1 VAKQSGLGDNF
12 YVSGV
17 DLSGD
22 TASLG
27 EVGGGHAPIDVTGI
41 NKSAFERIGGLRDGR
56 MEWVSHFN
64 DATGQQHA
72 TLSSLPTTDRILTYC
87 RGTTLGNPAAS
98 IACKQLNYDA
108 TRADDGKLT
117 FAVRGEGNAFGLE
130 WGKQLTAGK
139 RTDTTATNGTAV
151 EFGYDGEDFVFLPG
165 TAGNYVSTPDAAALD
180 IVGDIDLR
188 ARIAADDW
196 TPAAEDHVIAKYT
209 TTGNQRSYALGIDT
223 TGVLIL
229 RWSNDGTAALSAS
242 STAAT
247 GFTDGTTHWI
257 RATLDVDNGA
267 AGKTATFYTSD
278 DGTTWTQLGDAVT
291 TGGTTSIFA
300 STAILEIGSSTAG
313 TASIFAG
320 KFFRGQVLSGIAG
333 TAVATPIASA
343 STGTVTDATPLTWTL
358 QGTAYISSHTSYGLQ
373 AYLQVFSFTG
383 TSVTVTLQHSH
394 DNGATDAFA
403 AITGAAFTAVSSAP
417 NTERIATTAIE
428 IKRYVRAVTTG
439 TFTSAVFNVNA
450 CVNLTSTSF

>member
-1 VAKQSGLGDNF
+1 MAKQSGLGDAF
-12 YVSGV
+12 FVSGV

-27 EVGGGHAPIDVTGI
+27 EIGGSIGLIDVTGI
-41 NKSAFERIGGLRDGR
+41 NKSAFERIGGIRDGR
-56 MEWVSHFN
+56 IEWVSHFN
-64 DATGQQHA
+64 DATSQEHP
-72 TLSSLPTTDRILTYC
+72 TLSTLPTTDRILTYC

-98 IACKQLNYDA
+98 LVGKQLNYDA

-117 FAVRGEGNAFGLE
+117 FAVRAEANAFGIE

-151 EFGYDGEDFVFLPG
+151 EFGYDGEDFLFLPG
-165 TAGNYVSTPDAAALD
+165 TSGNTATTPDAASLD

-196 TPAAEDHVIAKYT
+196 TPAAEDYVIAKYT
-209 TTGNQRSYALGIDT
+209 TTGNQRSYALTIDT
-223 TGVLIL
+223 TGVLVF

-267 AGKTATFYTSD
+267 AGKTVTFYTSE
-278 DGTTWTQLGDAVT
+278 DGVTWTQLGTAVT

-300 STAILEIGSSTAG
+300 GTGVLEIGGRDAG
-313 TASIFAG
+313 TAELFAG

-333 TAVATPIASA
+333 TSVAAPIAST
-343 STGTVTDATPLTWTL
+343 STNSVGDATPLTWTVN
-358 QGTAYISSHTSYGLQ
+358 GTAYISSHTTNGLQ
-373 AYLQVFSFTG
+373 AYLQAFALTG
-383 TSVTVTLQHSH
+383 TSYTETLQHTH
-394 DNGATDAFA
+394 DNGGTDAFA
-403 AITGAAFTAVSSAP
+403 AITGAAFTAVSSVP
-417 NTERIATTAIE
+417 TTERIATAAIE

-439 TFTSAVFNVNA
+439 TFTNAVFNVNA
-450 CVNLTSTSF
+450 SVNITSTVF